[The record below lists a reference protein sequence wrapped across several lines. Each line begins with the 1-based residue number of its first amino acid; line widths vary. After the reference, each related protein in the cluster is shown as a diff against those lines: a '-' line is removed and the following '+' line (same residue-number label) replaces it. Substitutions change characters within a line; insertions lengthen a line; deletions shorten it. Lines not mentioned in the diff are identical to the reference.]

1 MRPHRDNCTTG
12 ATRFGWLFAE
22 RLRTLRARAV
32 YCLLFMSLLRTLR
45 AVHWLEPL
53 D

>member
-1 MRPHRDNCTTG
+1 MMKPHRENCTTG

-22 RLRTLRARAV
+22 R
-32 YCLLFMSLLRTLR
+32 MRTLR